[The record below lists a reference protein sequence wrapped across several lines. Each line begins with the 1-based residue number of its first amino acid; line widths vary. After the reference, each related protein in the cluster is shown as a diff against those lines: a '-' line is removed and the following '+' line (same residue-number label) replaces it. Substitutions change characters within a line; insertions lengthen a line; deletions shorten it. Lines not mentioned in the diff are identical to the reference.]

1 VGGRIRGG
9 GSAEA
14 AGVRDSVARERHG
27 ERVVF
32 PVDRE
37 GWYVYLHFSFFFSFL
52 STLCKYIPCLDGWES
67 LLSRAGKYMVK
78 RRSSGVFGLKGVKG
92 ERRLENRAGRDLS
105 RWNVPE

>member
-37 GWYVYLHFSFFFSFL
+37 GWYVYLHFSGGFFSL
-52 STLCKYIPCLDGWES
+52 SFY
-67 LLSRAGKYMVK
+67 AM
-78 RRSSGVFGLKGVKG
+78 
-92 ERRLENRAGRDLS
+92 
-105 RWNVPE
+105 